1 MILLGDYNTL
11 TLVRFSDHGAYLD
24 GGDVG
29 DILLPRA
36 YVTPQM
42 RIGDEIT
49 VFLYLDQSE
58 RLTATTETPLARVGQ
73 FAYLKVAWVNE
84 YGAFLDWGLQ
94 KDLFVPFREQKKTME
109 IGNSYVVFIYI
120 DEETNRIVA
129 SAKVEKF
136 LLPATTGKY
145 HRGQQVELLVQ
156 QKTDLGFKVIVD
168 NRCGG
173 MIYDNQILR
182 EPHTGDI
189 LTGTVVTVRPDG
201 RLDVALGTIGKS
213 RFRDFADDLLE
224 ELRREGTLP
233 YTDHSSAEDIAER
246 FGVSKKTF
254 KRAVGTLYRQQLIT
268 LHDDCIALAE
278 DED

>member
-11 TLVRFSDHGAYLD
+11 RLVRFSDHGAYLD
-24 GGDVG
+24 GGEVG
-29 DILLPRA
+29 EILLPNA
-36 YVTPQM
+36 YVTRQM
-42 RIGDEIT
+42 RPGDEIT

-73 FAYLKVAWVNE
+73 FAFLRVAWVNE

-94 KDLFVPFREQKKTME
+94 KDIFVPFREQKKTME
-109 IGNSYVVFIYI
+109 IDQSYIVFIYI

-136 LLPATTGKY
+136 MLPATTGRY

-168 NRCGG
+168 NACSG

-182 EPHTGDI
+182 EPHTGDR
-189 LTGTVVTVRPDG
+189 LTGSVVTVRPDG
-201 RLDVALGTIGKS
+201 KLDVALGTIGKT
-213 RFRDFADDLLE
+213 RFRDFADN
-224 ELRREGTLP
+224 
-233 YTDHSSAEDIAER
+233 H
-246 FGVSKKTF
+246 
-254 KRAVGTLYRQQLIT
+254 QQLGG
-268 LHDDCIALAE
+268 
-278 DED
+278 

>member
-11 TLVRFSDHGAYLD
+11 RLVRFSDHGAYLD
-24 GGDVG
+24 GGEVG
-29 DILLPRA
+29 EILLPNA
-36 YVTPQM
+36 YVTRQM
-42 RIGDEIT
+42 RPGDEIT

-73 FAYLKVAWVNE
+73 FAFLRVAWVNE

-94 KDLFVPFREQKKTME
+94 KDIFVPFREQKKTME
-109 IGNSYVVFIYI
+109 IDQSYIVFIYI

-136 LLPATTGKY
+136 MLPATTGRY

-168 NRCGG
+168 NACSG

-182 EPHTGDI
+182 EPHTGDR
-189 LTGTVVTVRPDG
+189 LTGSVVTVRPDG
-201 RLDVALGTIGKS
+201 KLDVALGTIGKT
-213 RFRDFADDLLE
+213 RFRDFADDLLDA
-224 ELRREGTLP
+224 LRREGSLP
-233 YTDHSSAEDIAER
+233 FTDHSSAEAIAER

-254 KRAVGTLYRQQLIT
+254 KRAVGDLYKRRLIIIEANGIRLT
-268 LHDDCIALAE
+268 K
-278 DED
+278 

>member
-11 TLVRFSDHGAYLD
+11 RLVRFSDHGAYLD
-24 GGDVG
+24 GGEVG
-29 DILLPRA
+29 EILLPNA
-36 YVTPQM
+36 YVTRQM
-42 RIGDEIT
+42 RPGDEIT

-73 FAYLKVAWVNE
+73 FAFLRVAWVNE

-94 KDLFVPFREQKKTME
+94 KDIFVPFREQKKTME
-109 IGNSYVVFIYI
+109 IDQSYIVFIYI

-136 LLPATTGKY
+136 MLPATTGRY

-168 NRCGG
+168 NACSG

-182 EPHTGDI
+182 EPHTGDR
-189 LTGTVVTVRPDG
+189 LTGSVVTVRPDG
-201 RLDVALGTIGKS
+201 KLDVALGTIGKT
-213 RFRDFADDLLE
+213 RFREFADDLLDA
-224 ELRREGTLP
+224 LRREGSLP
-233 YTDHSSAEDIAER
+233 FTDHSSAEAIAER

-254 KRAVGTLYRQQLIT
+254 KRAVGDLYKRRLIIIEANGIRLT
-268 LHDDCIALAE
+268 K
-278 DED
+278 

>member
-11 TLVRFSDHGAYLD
+11 RLVRFSDHGAYLD
-24 GGDVG
+24 GGEVG
-29 DILLPRA
+29 EILLPNA
-36 YVTPQM
+36 YVTRQM
-42 RIGDEIT
+42 RPGDEIT

-73 FAYLKVAWVNE
+73 FAFLRVAWVNE

-94 KDLFVPFREQKKTME
+94 KDIFVPFREQKKTME
-109 IGNSYVVFIYI
+109 IDQSYIVFIYI

-136 LLPATTGKY
+136 MLPATTGRY

-168 NRCGG
+168 NACSG

-182 EPHTGDI
+182 EPHTGDR
-189 LTGTVVTVRPDG
+189 LTGSVVTVRPDG
-201 RLDVALGTIGKS
+201 KLDVALGTIGKT
-213 RFRDFADDLLE
+213 RFRDFADDLLDA
-224 ELRREGTLP
+224 LHREGSLP
-233 YTDHSSAEDIAER
+233 FTDHSSAEAIAER

-254 KRAVGTLYRQQLIT
+254 KRAVGDLYKRRLIIIEANGIRLT
-268 LHDDCIALAE
+268 K
-278 DED
+278 